1 MARTIPD
8 VITEARKLLQDTRA
22 SSYRYSDAYLI
33 GLLNLA
39 LQEIYRLR
47 PDAFIGCCTDEDIAV
62 PTYVEADAA
71 DNTKTFPIDA
81 IFFLATVYHIVGN
94 AQLAD
99 DEFADDNRAIV
110 LLRSFRDMLVG
121 PGG

>member
-22 SSYRYSDAYLI
+22 GSYRYSDAYLI
-33 GLLNLA
+33 GLLNAA

-47 PDAFIGCCTDEDIAV
+47 PDAFIGCCTEENIEV
-62 PTYVEADAA
+62 PTFAEADAT
-71 DNTKTFPIDA
+71 NTATLFPIDA
-81 IFFLATVYHIVGN
+81 MFFMATVYHIVGN

-99 DEFADDNRAIV
+99 DEFAEDSRAIV
-110 LLRSFRDMLVG
+110 LLQSFRSMLIG